1 MNGNKAVLDS
11 NFLIYISKGLIDLS
25 RLRSTYDELYV
36 SIITYIEVYGFNF
49 ANSHE
54 KAVLDNVFA
63 YLKRIDVSSA
73 IAEKT
78 IEYRQNDIKKIKL
91 PDALILATAKSIE
104 ADLITN
110 NQKDFEN
117 IDATVSLVDI
127 NRFIL

>member
-11 NFLIYISKGLIDLS
+11 NFLIYISKGLIDLNH
-25 RLRSTYDELYV
+25 LRSTYDELYV
-36 SIITYIEVYGFNF
+36 SIVTYIEVYGYRFS
-49 ANSHE
+49 NSTE

-78 IEYRQNDIKKIKL
+78 IEYRQNDIRKIKL
-91 PDALILATAKSIE
+91 PDALILATAKSIG

-127 NRFIL
+127 NRFVL